1 MFNVNRK
8 SNHMRTVNFSVDVND
23 SIVSKRVRVK
33 AFKSADSNECH
44 TSLKY
49 FDSVHELQC
58 ITYPNRKTQDKWN
71 LRTFQAHTIILRWL
85 APKQT
90 TKKLNGI
97 LTEFGLLRFYYYL
110 KPDHVTLLL
119 WIYKRNSTQQNNRT
133 QSWHSPKMYESFS
146 WPILEN
152 RGRVWSGVRR
162 GHRTFRVWNHLEHWS
177 FYLTVIIR
185 IKNVTTTWNEL
196 DDDII

>member
-23 SIVSKRVRVK
+23 SIVSKRIRTK
-33 AFKSADSNECH
+33 AFKSADSMECR

-58 ITYPNRKTQDKWN
+58 ITYPDRKTQRQMEFARISGSYDHSKVISSKTN
-71 LRTFQAHTIILRWL
+71 NR
-85 APKQT
+85 K
-90 TKKLNGI
+90 NS
-97 LTEFGLLRFYYYL
+97 TEFWLRFYYDYYL

-119 WIYKRNSTQQNNRT
+119 CIYKRNSTAEQPYTVVAQSQNVWVIFMANT
-133 QSWHSPKMYESFS
+133 
-146 WPILEN
+146 IEN
-152 RGRVWSGVRR
+152 RDEVWSGVRR
-162 GHRTFRVWNHLEHWS
+162 GHRTFRVWNRLEHWS

>member
-1 MFNVNRK
+1 M
-8 SNHMRTVNFSVDVND
+8 
-23 SIVSKRVRVK
+23 
-33 AFKSADSNECH
+33 ECR

-71 LRTFQAHTIILRWL
+71 LRAFQAHTIILRWL

-90 TKKLNGI
+90 TKKFNGI
-97 LTEFGLLRFYYYL
+97 LTEFCLLRFYYDYYL

-119 WIYKRNSTQQNNRT
+119 CIYKRNSTAEQPYTVVAQSQNVWVIFMANT
-133 QSWHSPKMYESFS
+133 
-146 WPILEN
+146 IEN
-152 RGRVWSGVRR
+152 RDEVWSGVRR
-162 GHRTFRVWNHLEHWS
+162 GHRTFRVWNRLEHWS
-177 FYLTVIIR
+177 FYLRVIKR
-185 IKNVTTTWNEL
+185 IIHVTTMWNEL